1 MHETRPGVSST
12 LLSPAEA
19 LASFKKIREKMD
31 NLTVVGVAGPGD
43 ALASFEAT
51 QKSLQLIKAEAP
63 EQPKILEGNYYL
75 YQEEKRLA
83 VASDDG
89 RWEK

>member
-1 MHETRPGVSST
+1 
-12 LLSPAEA
+12 
-19 LASFKKIREKMD
+19 MD